1 MTAAGS
7 ARAGR
12 APRRP
17 ARTRTRRPP
26 APPRC
31 AIRLARLALGLLV
44 ALGLAAGEAAAH
56 GRSLSWSSWRL
67 DDTGATVRVRV
78 PLLEL
83 TRIGVDPLRDPG
95 ANGAIAERLL
105 AEVRL
110 ARGGAPCEPIA
121 PPRPAAA
128 PEGQALFEWTL
139 RCAASGPLAITS
151 TFLLDEAPSHLH
163 FARVEAPDGA
173 VRERVL
179 SEAEPSWPLGE
190 PGDPA
195 GEDGDG
201 AGTSFAGY
209 LALGVEHIATGW
221 DHLAFVLALLLLA
234 GSLREVA
241 GLVTGFTIAHSVTL
255 ALAVL
260 GVVRPEPAAV
270 EALIGF
276 SIALVAAENGWLL
289 GGRGR
294 AVPWAVTGGM
304 LALAALALAGIGT
317 VPAGA
322 LAGLA
327 LFSACHFGL
336 LARVARPARLRA
348 AVAFAFG
355 LIHGFGFAGILAE
368 LELPADRLVPALV
381 GFNLG
386 VEVGQLAIVAL
397 AWPAL
402 RALARVADGR
412 PHRVFAELGS
422 AAVCGLGLFWFLT
435 RTFG

>member
-1 MTAAGS
+1 MTS
-7 ARAGR
+7 
-12 APRRP
+12 
-17 ARTRTRRPP
+17 
-26 APPRC
+26 
-31 AIRLARLALGLLV
+31 ARLATVAGLLL
-44 ALGLAAGEAAAH
+44 ALLGAALPNHADAH

-67 DDTGATVRVRV
+67 TADGAWIRMRV

-83 TRIGVDPLRDPG
+83 TRLGVDPLADAG
-95 ANGAIAERLL
+95 ATGGVARQL
-105 AEVRL
+105 AAKVQL
-110 ARGGAPCEPIA
+110 ARGGHPCEPVSD
-121 PPRPAAA
+121 PLRAAA
-128 PEGQALFEWTL
+128 PEGQAVYEWRV
-139 RCAASGPLAITS
+139 RCTGAGPLVLTS

-163 FARVEAPDGA
+163 FARIERADGS
-173 VRERVL
+173 VLERVL
-179 SEAEPSWPLGE
+179 SDAEPSWTL
-190 PGDPA
+190 GDPHA
-195 GEDGDG
+195 TDDG
-201 AGTSFAGY
+201 AGADAGGTGFAGY
-209 LALGVEHIATGW
+209 VALGIEHIATGW

-234 GSLREVA
+234 ASFREVA
-241 GLVTGFTIAHSVTL
+241 ALVTGFTVAHSVTL

-294 AVPWAVTGGM
+294 AVPWTVTAMLLGM
-304 LALAALALAGIGT
+304 AGLAAAGIGN

-327 LFSACHFGL
+327 LFSRCHFAL
-336 LARVARPARLRA
+336 LERSERPARLRA

-368 LELPADRLVPALV
+368 LALPTERLVPALL

-386 VEVGQLAIVAL
+386 VELGQLAIVAL

-402 RALARVADGR
+402 RALERLADGR
-412 PHRVFAELGS
+412 PHRALTEVAS
-422 AAVCGLGLFWFLT
+422 AAICGLGLYWFLT
-435 RTFG
+435 RSLG

>member
-1 MTAAGS
+1 VSVAS
-7 ARAGR
+7 AC
-12 APRRP
+12 RRG
-17 ARTRTRRPP
+17 ARWS
-26 APPRC
+26 
-31 AIRLARLALGLLV
+31 RLAAALAL
-44 ALGLAAGEAAAH
+44 LASCAPDASAH
-56 GRSLSWSSWRL
+56 GRSLSWSSWSL
-67 DDTGATVRVRV
+67 TADGASLRVRV

-83 TRIGVDPLRDPG
+83 TRLGIDPIGDPRAP
-95 ANGAIAERLL
+95 ASIAQRLA

-110 ARGGAPCEPIA
+110 ARGGQPCAPLA
-121 PPRPAAA
+121 PPLAAAA
-128 PEGQALFEWTL
+128 PEGQAVYAWSV
-139 RCAASGPLAITS
+139 RCEASGPLVLTS

-163 FARVEAPDGA
+163 FARVETSDGT

-179 SEAEPSWPLGE
+179 TDAEPSWTL
-190 PGDPA
+190 GDPA
-195 GEDGDG
+195 AGAAGDGDG
-201 AGTSFAGY
+201 AGTAFTGY
-209 LALGVEHIATGW
+209 VALGVEHIATGW

-241 GLVTGFTIAHSVTL
+241 GLVTGFTVAHSVTL

-294 AVPWAVTGGM
+294 AVPWVVSGGM
-304 LALAALALAGIGT
+304 LALAALAAAGIGV

-327 LFSACHFGL
+327 LFSACHFAL
-336 LARVARPARLRA
+336 LDRVERPARLRG

-368 LELPADRLVPALV
+368 LALPPGRVVPALL

-386 VEVGQLAIVAL
+386 VELGQLAIVAV

-402 RALARVADGR
+402 LGLARAAGGR
-412 PHRVFAELGS
+412 PHRAVAELGS